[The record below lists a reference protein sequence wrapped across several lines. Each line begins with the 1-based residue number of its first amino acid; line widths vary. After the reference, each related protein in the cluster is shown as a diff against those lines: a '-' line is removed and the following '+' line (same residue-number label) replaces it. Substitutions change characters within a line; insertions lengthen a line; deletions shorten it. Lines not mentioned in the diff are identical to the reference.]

1 MGTRHRPSVRGM
13 LFAALAFGALALA
26 GCSTLPASTLD
37 TYGDHARRI
46 YELLVPIA
54 WMALA
59 VFLVVEGA
67 LIYTVLRYRRR
78 AAGTMPRQVHGNT
91 KVEIMW
97 TIAPALIVVIISVLT
112 FRTQAANSQMPADAL
127 QVRAI
132 GHQWWFE
139 FRYPEQGAE
148 LDPADCTKSDPKEC
162 PKRADLVTASD
173 LYIPVGRPVTVQL
186 EAVDVMHNFWVPKLA
201 GKTYMIPGKINYL
214 TFTAEQAGIYR
225 AVCAEFCGEAHALMR
240 FRVIALEQAEYD
252 SWVAQHRVAPV
263 IGGNGVLGGDPNRGK
278 ELFLNARNLCIT
290 CHVIDGTGAK
300 GIVGPN
306 LSYYGSRQ
314 TIAAGI
320 MPYSPENL
328 ERWLKHGYELKPG
341 NLMSRVLT
349 RDWIAANLT
358 DQDIKDLVA
367 YLDSMKVSIASPP
380 AR

>member
-1 MGTRHRPSVRGM
+1 MGTRHRPPVRWM
-13 LFAALAFGALALA
+13 LYAVLAFGALALA

-46 YELLVPIA
+46 HELLVPIA

-67 LIYTVLRYRRR
+67 LIYTVLRSRRR

-91 KVEIMW
+91 NVEIMW
-97 TIAPALIVVIISVLT
+97 TIAPALIVVVVSVLT

-127 QVRAI
+127 KIHAV

-139 FRYPEQGAE
+139 FRYPEQGI
-148 LDPADCTKSDPKEC
+148 DG
-162 PKRADLVTASD
+162 ADLVTASD
-173 LYIPVGRPVTVQL
+173 MYIPVGRPVTVQL
-186 EAVDVMHNFWVPKLA
+186 EAADVMHNFWVPKLA
-201 GKTYMIPGKINYL
+201 GKTYMIPGKTNYL
-214 TFTAEQAGIYR
+214 TFTAEQPGIYR

-240 FRVIALEQAEYD
+240 FRVIALEPAEYD

-263 IGGNGVLGGDPNRGK
+263 IGGGGVLGGDPNRGK
-278 ELFLNARNLCIT
+278 ELFLNARKLCIT
-290 CHVIDGTGAK
+290 CHVVDGTGAK
-300 GIVGPN
+300 GVIGPN

-328 ERWLKHGYELKPG
+328 ERWLKHGYEIKPG

-367 YLDSMKVSIASPP
+367 YLDSMKVNVALPP